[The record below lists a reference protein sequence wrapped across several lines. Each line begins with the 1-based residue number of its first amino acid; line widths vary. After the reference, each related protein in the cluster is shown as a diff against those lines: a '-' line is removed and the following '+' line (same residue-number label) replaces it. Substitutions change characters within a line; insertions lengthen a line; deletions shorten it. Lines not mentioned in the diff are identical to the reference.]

1 MASTKTVKTVKT
13 VKTAAKV
20 KVAGKTP
27 TAAAAKK
34 LADKVQAAEV
44 KVEVRIKEAPGSI
57 RAVMSLPPPTGQPPK
72 PPGKAQRIAD
82 SAVTRYKTVE
92 KRTVAA

>member
-1 MASTKTVKTVKT
+1 MASTKTVKT
-13 VKTAAKV
+13 AAKA

-27 TAAAAKK
+27 AAAKK
-34 LADKVQAAEV
+34 LADKAPAAEI
-44 KVEVRIKEAPGSI
+44 KVEERIKEAPGSI

-82 SAVTRYKTVE
+82 SAVTRYKAAE
-92 KRTVAA
+92 KRTVTA

>member
-1 MASTKTVKTVKT
+1 MASTKIVKT
-13 VKTAAKV
+13 VKTAAKA

-27 TAAAAKK
+27 ATATAKK
-34 LADKVQAAEV
+34 LADKIQAAEI

-82 SAVTRYKTVE
+82 SAVTRYKAAE
-92 KRTVAA
+92 KRTVAT

>member
-13 VKTAAKV
+13 AAKE
-20 KVAGKTP
+20 KVAGKAP
-27 TAAAAKK
+27 GAAAAKK
-34 LADKVQAAEV
+34 LADKAQAAEV

-82 SAVTRYKTVE
+82 SAITRNKTAE